1 MAQNVPVPESP
12 LAASPYVVLG
22 VSQHATPAALRSAYR
37 RKLRETHPDTG
48 GDAAQFDL
56 VRRAWEKV
64 GTPEARAAY
73 DAGRPSPRSA
83 EPRTW
88 APAAPTRRPSASR
101 PQARTQGHPGGWY
114 REQYLHQLKEWVGRG
129 ADIPNPYE
137 PSLVRSAPR
146 AVQHLLACA
155 IAEEDT
161 AVVLAELGIAFTVW
175 HDVQSDPSRGAWGK
189 IDHVV
194 LGPTGLWGMLSEDWG
209 SEVSSRRGEVIGAGV
224 RSDERPVHELA
235 RRARA
240 FEKLAK
246 VRFAAL
252 AIVVA
257 DDTSPAGVVEL
268 GSIRGAKTVLVQR
281 ARLADLVG
289 QRAAGHAF
297 GGTDLFE
304 VRTRVQGAA
313 RFV

>member
-1 MAQNVPVPESP
+1 MPENIRMPDGP
-12 LAASPYVVLG
+12 LAASPYAVLG
-22 VSQHATPAALRSAYR
+22 VPENASESVLRRAYR

-48 GDAAQFDL
+48 GDATQF
-56 VRRAWEKV
+56 RRVQHAWQQV
-64 GTPEARAAY
+64 GTADARAAY
-73 DAGRPSPRSA
+73 DSGRSRVGNA

-88 APAAPTRRPSASR
+88 APAPPPARPSASR

-114 REQYLHQLKEWVGRG
+114 REQYLELLTEWVGRG

-146 AVQHLLACA
+146 EVQHLLASA

-175 HDVQSDPSRGAWGK
+175 HDVQSDSSRGAWGK
-189 IDHVV
+189 IDHIV

-209 SEVSSRRGEVIGAGV
+209 GEVSARRGEVIGAGLD
-224 RSDERPVHELA
+224 RDERPMHELA

-240 FEKLAK
+240 FEKVAK

-257 DDTSPAGVVEL
+257 DDTSPEDVIEL
-268 GSIRGAKTVLVQR
+268 GSIRGATTYLVQR
-281 ARLADLVG
+281 SRLANLVG
-289 QRAAGHAF
+289 QRASGLAF

-304 VRTRVQGAA
+304 VRTRVQSAA